1 MSDQTLELS
10 VVVPTFNE
18 RGNLVEQSYFGV
30 NGEPVLRRDWGAADG
45 EPVALYV
52 GRIAPEKNL
61 KLVVDAFSGMRAR
74 VPQARLVM
82 VGDGPERTA
91 LAARHPDIVFTGT
104 RTGEDLAAHYASAD
118 IFLFPSLTET
128 FGNVTLE
135 AMASGLAVVAY
146 DYAAAQQYLAH
157 ERSGLLA
164 PFDDSEAFVRLAA
177 ALATDPG
184 RAAFLRV
191 RARASA
197 ERIDWDNVFDDFE
210 AVLRDVML

>member
-1 MSDQTLELS
+1 MGSRICAWFR
-10 VVVPTFNE
+10 VVSIP
-18 RGNLVEQSYFGV
+18 GCS
-30 NGEPVLRRDWGAADG
+30 RRHAEARSCAGTGARQG

-91 LAARHPDIVFTGT
+91 LAA
-104 RTGEDLAAHYASAD
+104 
-118 IFLFPSLTET
+118 
-128 FGNVTLE
+128 
-135 AMASGLAVVAY
+135 
-146 DYAAAQQYLAH
+146 
-157 ERSGLLA
+157 
-164 PFDDSEAFVRLAA
+164 
-177 ALATDPG
+177 DPG
-184 RAAFLRV
+184 RAASLRV

-210 AVLRDVML
+210 AVLRDVMLWQGASSV